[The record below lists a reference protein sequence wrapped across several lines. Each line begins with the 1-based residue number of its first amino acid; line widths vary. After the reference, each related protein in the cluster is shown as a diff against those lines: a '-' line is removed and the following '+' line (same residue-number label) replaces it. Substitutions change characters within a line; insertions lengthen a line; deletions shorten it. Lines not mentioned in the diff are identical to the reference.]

1 MAGEKE
7 YVLWFDEAQATLQ
20 RCQSYPGD
28 SAKQNAADRSTN
40 RMNRSTRTF
49 AWLGIYPGLFLLLAA
64 TPRPA
69 AQDESSRFHVNV
81 VLVQLNVAVTD
92 SKGNYISGLRP
103 EDFAIKEDN
112 ISEKIATFEEGSES
126 APKVKVGSSSVADNS
141 GPADAKAPEPDHP
154 APEPTLAGVK
164 IPGLSG
170 ANVFILFDTSNYMYR
185 SFVFA
190 QDAITDFVR
199 SMPDASKIAFYSYS
213 RDLSRVTPLTAD
225 RYRTVSGVRN
235 TVAGDQA
242 ALYNSL
248 LLTVKDAA
256 PLRGRKAI
264 VVFSNGPDNA
274 SSIPPEDVAELAQS
288 TGTIVYIVSTRQAES
303 EPISSAAFERMSKA
317 TGGKAYF
324 ARNWREEK
332 DAFSSIRDDLGH
344 LYTLS
349 YYPQPNSNRGW
360 RTIKVQLVGK
370 NLEKYRLRTRDGY
383 SLLKQAAVTT
393 ESDSTADSL
402 PDSK

>member
-1 MAGEKE
+1 MI
-7 YVLWFDEAQATLQ
+7 
-20 RCQSYPGD
+20 
-28 SAKQNAADRSTN
+28 RSN
-40 RMNRSTRTF
+40 RTF
-49 AWLGIYPGLFLLLAA
+49 AWLGACSGLFLLLVAV
-64 TPRPA
+64 PRPA
-69 AQDESSRFHVNV
+69 AQDDTSRLHVNV
-81 VLVQLNVAVTD
+81 VLVQLSVAVTD

-103 EDFAIKEDN
+103 EDFVIKEDN

-126 APKVKVGSSSVADNS
+126 APKLREGAASGDDSSGSTA
-141 GPADAKAPEPDHP
+141 AMAPEPAPP
-154 APEPTLAGVK
+154 APDHTLAGVT

-170 ANVFILFDTSNYMYR
+170 ANVFVLFDTSNYMYR

-213 RDLSRVTPLTAD
+213 RDLSRATPLSAD
-225 RYRTVSGVRN
+225 RFRTVRGVRS
-235 TVAGDQA
+235 TVAGDEA

-288 TGTIVYIVSTRQAES
+288 TGTIIYIVSTRQAES

-332 DAFSSIRDDLGH
+332 DAFSSIKDDLGH

-349 YYPQPNSNRGW
+349 YYPAPNPNRNW
-360 RTIKVQLVGK
+360 RGIKVQLVGK
-370 NLEKYRLRTRDGY
+370 NLEKYHLRTRDGY
-383 SLLKQAAVTT
+383 SLLQQATATT
-393 ESDSTADSL
+393 ETDAASESD